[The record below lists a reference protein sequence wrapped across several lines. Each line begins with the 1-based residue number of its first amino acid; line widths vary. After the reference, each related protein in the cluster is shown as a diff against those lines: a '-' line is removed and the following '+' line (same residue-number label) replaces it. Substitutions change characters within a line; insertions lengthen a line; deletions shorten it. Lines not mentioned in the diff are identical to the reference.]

1 MRRVLFWMHLCAGVL
16 ISLLVIFFSVTGA
29 LLAYER
35 PIQRAADERS
45 YRIDPSRQQVR
56 LPMDAWLA
64 PAIAGLPAP
73 VEMVTTHQDAHL
85 PVELQTADRNVYF
98 VDPYSGKVTGPE
110 SPRLRRFFAQVTALH
125 RWFGLSNASHA
136 AATAVK
142 GAAALL
148 LLFLLVSGAIL
159 WIPGFLTRH
168 SLLAGVVPRP
178 DGHLRAR
185 YLNWHKVTGFWIGL
199 PLSVVVTT
207 GVIMAYPWA
216 NAQLFRLAGSP
227 QPAGRGNGAGLRRRV
242 PEKYSL
248 PAHLDQ
254 AFAQATSGVE
264 DWQSASLRLPP
275 GKEGL
280 SFIVDRG
287 DGGHPEKR
295 EQVSIDPNTLEVS
308 HRQPFASLNRGQR
321 WRAWVRFV
329 HTGEA
334 GGWWGETLAL
344 LTACGAVLL
353 AFTGVVL
360 FFHRLQ
366 RWRRRST
373 QRTTS
378 TIEIPV

>member
-1 MRRVLFWMHLCAGVL
+1 MHLGAAAL

-35 PIQRAADERS
+35 PIVRAADERS
-45 YRIDPSRQQVR
+45 YRIDPSRQQIR
-56 LPMDAWLA
+56 LPLDALMA
-64 PAIAGLPAP
+64 LVTPALPAP
-73 VEMVTTHQDAHL
+73 VEMVTTHQDPHL
-85 PVELQTADRNVYF
+85 PVELQTVNRSVYF

-110 SPRLRRFFAQVTALH
+110 SPRLRGFFAQITALH

-148 LLFLLVSGAIL
+148 LLCLLLSGAIL
-159 WIPGFLTRH
+159 WIPGFWTR
-168 SLLAGVVPRP
+168 STLLAGIVPRL

-185 YLNWHKVTGFWIGL
+185 YFNWHKVTGFWIGL
-199 PLSVVVTT
+199 PLSIVVMT

-216 NAQLFRLAGSP
+216 NAQLFHLAGSP
-227 QPAGRGNGAGLRRRV
+227 QPPGRGNGAGLRRRA
-242 PEKYSL
+242 PGKYSL

-264 DWQSASLRLPP
+264 DWQSTSLRLPP

-280 SFIVDRG
+280 SFLVDRG

-295 EQVSIDPNTLEVS
+295 EQVLIDPNTLEGL
-308 HRQPFASLNRGQR
+308 HREPFASLNRGQR
-321 WRAWVRFV
+321 WRAWVRFI

-334 GGWWGETLAL
+334 GGWWGETLAA

-353 AFTGVVL
+353 SFTGLVL
-360 FFHRLQ
+360 FFNRLL
-366 RWRRRST
+366 RWRRR
-373 QRTTS
+373 TTHHK
-378 TIEIPV
+378 TNAIEISA